1 MQLLDS
7 SGVSWLKE
15 DILFVI
21 VRLIIDSRESGP
33 LNVPFSPYF
42 LDNHLPSNPSQEFET
57 DGSQEVCDRA
67 SCIIPRVRGEIKTKL
82 RRRQRSPNTS
92 SEENMATKF

>member
-7 SGVSWLKE
+7 SGVSCLKE

-21 VRLIIDSRESGP
+21 VRLIIDSRETGL
-33 LNVPFSPYF
+33 LNVPLSPNF

-57 DGSQEVCDRA
+57 DGSQGVCDRA

-82 RRRQRSPNTS
+82 RRQRSPNTS
-92 SEENMATKF
+92 KEENMVTKF